1 MTTGLART
9 RGLTG
14 AEFPAD
20 TRILDF
26 GNPIPSDT
34 PRVTTGLAGTRG
46 LTGAEFPADTR
57 ILGFGNPIPSDT
69 PHHVMVSNFFMH
81 FDGNTHFCNG
91 HWDLCDGQIIV
102 PQISQTKKQ
111 KCSFHAFRIFDVT
124 I

>member
-1 MTTGLART
+1 MTTGLVRAEN
-9 RGLTG
+9 LTG
-14 AEFPAD
+14 AEGPAD
-20 TRILDF
+20 THILDF
-26 GNPIPSDT
+26 GNPM
-34 PRVTTGLAGTRG
+34 
-46 LTGAEFPADTR
+46 
-57 ILGFGNPIPSDT
+57 PSDT
-69 PHHVMVSNFFMH
+69 PHHVMVSIFLMY